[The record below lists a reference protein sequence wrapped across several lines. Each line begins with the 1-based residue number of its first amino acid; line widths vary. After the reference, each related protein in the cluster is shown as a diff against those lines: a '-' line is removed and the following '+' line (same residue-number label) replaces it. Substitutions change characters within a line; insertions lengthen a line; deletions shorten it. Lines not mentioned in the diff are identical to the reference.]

1 MTFPTFVIQDRNH
14 YLCYMEKFRKL
25 TPHDLA
31 FGIGRKAT
39 KEELEELFSRPL
51 GKLVTGEEMLAELR
65 ERNAKKTI
73 KNAS

>member
-1 MTFPTFVIQDRNH
+1 
-14 YLCYMEKFRKL
+14 MEKFRKL

-51 GKLVTGEEMLAELR
+51 GKLMTGEELLQELK
-65 ERNAKKTI
+65 ERNARKNIKK
-73 KNAS
+73 AS

>member
-1 MTFPTFVIQDRNH
+1 
-14 YLCYMEKFRKL
+14 MEKFRKL

-51 GKLVTGEEMLAELR
+51 GKLVTGEEMLAELK
-65 ERNAKKTI
+65 ERNAKKAI
-73 KNAS
+73 KKVS